1 MMKQYNKTSTQG
13 LELLMFNNAVYNSSN
28 PNW

>member
-1 MMKQYNKTSTQG
+1 MKQCNKTSTKG
-13 LELLMFNNAVYNSSN
+13 LELLMFNNAVYDSLN